1 MAAPDLSAA
10 GTRPSSWAS
19 SSASIISAW
28 DKEAGVENPIVGP
41 PMEISLI
48 YSPRLP
54 QAFCPRLF
62 VSCSQLVP
70 RGSLSAWQNSNWAV
84 PSLPPTTGPCPSPC
98 PFVPTPV
105 TATGEEREGRRGEPR
120 TGHLPQPCTRHSGTS
135 APSPGRRA
143 APNTARPPEPC
154 LGSPPG
160 SRHRA

>member
-1 MAAPDLSAA
+1 MAAPDLSGA

-19 SSASIISAW
+19 SSGSIISAW

-70 RGSLSAWQNSNWAV
+70 WGSLSAWQNSELGC
-84 PSLPPTTGPCPSPC
+84 PLPPPNYWALPLPVRANPSYC
-98 PFVPTPV
+98 N
-105 TATGEEREGRRGEPR
+105 RRGE
-120 TGHLPQPCTRHSGTS
+120 GGATRGTEDW
-135 APSPGRRA
+135 SPA
-143 APNTARPPEPC
+143 TALHPPHRNLCPKSRPES
-154 LGSPPG
+154 SP
-160 SRHRA
+160 